1 MITLKLRELV
11 ASTESIENI
20 LKTKLPITVAW
31 QLKRI
36 GKKIGEELQEYDS
49 VSSRLLQELGTPDK
63 NTPNQFL
70 LQGENLVKYNTEL
83 ETLLSKQ
90 LNLDFEP
97 IKLADF
103 GTDVKVSA
111 ADLMSCESFIV
122 D

>member
-49 VSSRLLQELGTPDK
+49 VRSRLLQELGTPDK